1 MSDTDPK
8 PRGRI
13 ATFALGVIA
22 LLAGQAAALAALT
35 SWYGV
40 SVASLPNLAADGVAV
55 ALIII
60 VSTPVQVALL
70 WAFASRGGGNGAVS
84 LGWIWPKRSGAI
96 FAVLA
101 AVAYIVIGDVTSA
114 LTGRDLVTSFQT
126 DIYRTAD
133 AAGWLPLLWIA
144 VVVVTPIGEETLF
157 RGWLFGGWL
166 REPKDTWPVIIVTA
180 ALFAVLHVQYD
191 WFVIAQVFV
200 FGLLV
205 GWMRWATG
213 SAIVT
218 MLMHAVI
225 NFEGMLET
233 MIGLHR

>member
-1 MSDTDPK
+1 MNTTNPN
-8 PRGRI
+8 PWGRI
-13 ATFALGVIA
+13 ATFALGVVA
-22 LLAGQAAALAALT
+22 LLAGQAAALAVLT

-40 SVASLPNLAADGVAV
+40 SVASLPDLAADGVAV

-60 VSTPVQVALL
+60 VSTPVQIALL
-70 WAFASRGGGNGAVS
+70 WAFASRSGHNGAVP
-84 LGWIWPKRSGAI
+84 LGWILPKRSEAI

-101 AVAYIVIGDVTSA
+101 AIAYIVIGDATSA

-157 RGWLFGGWL
+157 RGWLFAGWL
-166 REPKDTWPVIIVTA
+166 REPKDTWPVIVITA
-180 ALFAVLHVQYD
+180 ALFAILHVQYD
-191 WFVIAQVFV
+191 WFVMSQVFV
-200 FGLLV
+200 FALLV

-233 MIGLHR
+233 VIGLHR

>member
-1 MSDTDPK
+1 MNDANPK
-8 PRGRI
+8 PWGRI
-13 ATFALGVIA
+13 LTLALGVVA
-22 LLAGQAAALAALT
+22 LLAGQAAALAVLT

-40 SVASLPNLAADGVAV
+40 DIARLPDLAADGVAV

-70 WAFASRGGGNGAVS
+70 WAFASRGGNNGAAQ
-84 LGWIWPKRSGAI
+84 LGWVWPKRSEAI

-101 AVAYIVIGDVTSA
+101 AIAYIVIGDVTSA
-114 LTGRDLVTSFQT
+114 VMGRDLVTSFQT

-133 AAGWLPLLWIA
+133 DAGWLPVLWIA
-144 VVVVTPIGEETLF
+144 VVIVTPIGEETLF
-157 RGWLFGGWL
+157 RGWLFAGWL
-166 REPKDTWPVIIVTA
+166 REPRDTWPVIIVTA
-180 ALFAVLHVQYD
+180 GLFAILHVQYD

-205 GWMRWATG
+205 GWIRWATG

>member
-1 MSDTDPK
+1 MK
-8 PRGRI
+8 PWGRI
-13 ATFALGVIA
+13 LTFALGVVA
-22 LLAGQAAALAALT
+22 LMAGQAAALAVLT

-40 SVASLPNLAADGVAV
+40 DVARLPDLAADGVAV

-70 WAFASRGGGNGAVS
+70 WAFASRGGNNSAVQ
-84 LGWIWPKRSGAI
+84 LGWIWPKRTEAI

-101 AVAYIVIGDVTSA
+101 AVAYIVIGDVASA
-114 LTGRDLVTSFQT
+114 VMGRDLVTSFQT
-126 DIYRTAD
+126 DIYRTASD
-133 AAGWLPLLWIA
+133 AGWLPLLWIA
-144 VVVVTPIGEETLF
+144 VVIVTPIGEETLF
-157 RGWLFGGWL
+157 RGWLFSGWL
-166 REPKDTWPVIIVTA
+166 REPTDTWPVIIVTA
-180 ALFAVLHVQYD
+180 ALFAILHVQYD
-191 WFVIAQVFV
+191 WFVIGQVFV

-233 MIGLHR
+233 VIGLHR

>member
-1 MSDTDPK
+1 MTDTNPK
-8 PRGRI
+8 PWGRI
-13 ATFALGVIA
+13 AAFALAVVA
-22 LLAGQAAALAALT
+22 LLAGQAAALAVLT

-40 SVASLPNLAADGVAV
+40 NVAQLPDLAADGVAV
-55 ALIII
+55 ALIIV

-70 WAFASRGGGNGAVS
+70 WAFASRSGNNGAAQ
-84 LGWIWPKRSGAI
+84 LGWVWPKRSEAI
-96 FAVLA
+96 FAALA

-144 VVVVTPIGEETLF
+144 VVIVTPIGEETLF
-157 RGWLFGGWL
+157 RGWLFAGWL

-180 ALFAVLHVQYD
+180 ALFAILHVQYD
-191 WFVIAQVFV
+191 WFVMSQVFV

-233 MIGLHR
+233 VIGLHR